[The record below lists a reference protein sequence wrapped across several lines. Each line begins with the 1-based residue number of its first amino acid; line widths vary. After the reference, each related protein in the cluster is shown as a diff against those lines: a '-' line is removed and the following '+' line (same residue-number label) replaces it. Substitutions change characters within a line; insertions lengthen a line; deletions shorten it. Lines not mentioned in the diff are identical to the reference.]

1 MRREKLVTSVV
12 ALFSLAIACVAG
24 VNEKGEGRTRE
35 KNGVLGAR
43 DEGTP
48 ATKTPIFSSPPT
60 DF

>member
-1 MRREKLVTSVV
+1 MSSLHSRRKRERGRG
-12 ALFSLAIACVAG
+12 A
-24 VNEKGEGRTRE
+24 RTRE

-43 DEGTP
+43 NEGTP